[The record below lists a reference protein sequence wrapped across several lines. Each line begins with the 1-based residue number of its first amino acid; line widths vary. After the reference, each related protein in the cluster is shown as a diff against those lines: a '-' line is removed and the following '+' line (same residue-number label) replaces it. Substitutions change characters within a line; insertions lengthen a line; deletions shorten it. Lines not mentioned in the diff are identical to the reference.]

1 MAPYV
6 PPQENRLGKLRL
18 DFNENTIGC
27 SPAVTRALRGLSP
40 QQVAMYP
47 EYIRATAKL
56 ARAIGVRAEELV
68 LTNGGDDALRP
79 LFDVFGGVGETVVF
93 PAPTFPMY
101 PFYPQMYRP
110 QIPAPRFQRE

>member
-18 DFNENTIGC
+18 DFNENTVGC

-68 LTNGGDDALRP
+68 LTNGGGAALPR
-79 LFDVFGGVGETVVF
+79 LFDRFVGGGGNVVF
-93 PAPTFPMY
+93 PERAVPVVSLL
-101 PFYPQMYRP
+101 
-110 QIPAPRFQRE
+110 

>member
-68 LTNGGDDALRP
+68 LTNCGGGALP
-79 LFDVFGGVGETVVF
+79 LVFHLFVGDWEKVGF
-93 PAPTFPMY
+93 SGPARSYYTF
-101 PFYPQMYRP
+101 FCLKYR
-110 QIPAPRFQRE
+110 

>member
-47 EYIRATAKL
+47 EYIRATARL
-56 ARAIGVRAEELV
+56 ARALGARAGEIV
-68 LTNGGDDALRP
+68 LTKGGGGALRL
-79 LFDVFGGVGETVVF
+79 LFRGFVGGRGKVVF
-93 PAPTFPMY
+93 SGPKLS
-101 PFYPQMYRP
+101 
-110 QIPAPRFQRE
+110 I

>member
-27 SPAVTRALRGLSP
+27 SLAVTRALRGLSP

-68 LTNGGDDALRP
+68 LTNCGGDAPP
-79 LFDVFGGVGETVVF
+79 LLFSGFVGERENLVF
-93 PAPTFPMY
+93 PGATVSMY
-101 PFYPQMYRP
+101 C
-110 QIPAPRFQRE
+110 

>member
-47 EYIRATAKL
+47 ESIRATSRL

-68 LTNGGDDALRP
+68 LKNGGDDALRL
-79 LFDVFGGVGETVVF
+79 LFHVFVDVGGTVVF
-93 PAPTFPMY
+93 LEQTLP
-101 PFYPQMYRP
+101 
-110 QIPAPRFQRE
+110 

>member
-27 SPAVTRALRGLSP
+27 SPVVTRALRGLSP

-47 EYIRATAKL
+47 EYIRATARL

-68 LTNGGDDALRP
+68 LTNGGDDAPRL
-79 LFDVFGGVGETVVF
+79 LFDVFLGWGGNLVF
-93 PAPTFPMY
+93 PGATFP
-101 PFYPQMYRP
+101 
-110 QIPAPRFQRE
+110 

>member
-18 DFNENTIGC
+18 DFNENTVGC

-47 EYIRATAKL
+47 EYIRATARL
-56 ARAIGVRAEELV
+56 GRAIGARAEEIV
-68 LTNGGDDALRP
+68 LTNGGGDALRLP
-79 LFDVFGGVGETVVF
+79 FDVFVGEGENVVF
-93 PAPTFPMY
+93 PVPTFP
-101 PFYPQMYRP
+101 
-110 QIPAPRFQRE
+110 RFTLSSEM